1 MQQPTLPA
9 GLSPE
14 QTQTVTLLRQL
25 LGSAIANRYLDF
37 CKLANG
43 GIPLYTTR
51 TLAGH
56 AMRELES
63 LLRQVLAAPLDAVAP
78 DDPAEESRREKALKV
93 LKDEFGYDAET
104 LQRARKALR
113 PSLSHKKEILRIVD
127 RLGFAPDADI
137 TKAWI
142 GLSKTTGQVHKRRF
156 DRSLEVDEEFREV
169 FMRPFDAVIR
179 ELAVALQSRYVALI
193 KRAGQIAAIPP
204 ARGVLAFVDEI
215 PGAPQLQHYFYE
227 RIASEDWLPALRKR
241 GLLGEP
247 LFGPEENEAGFRQ
260 WPVGR
265 YLLRMAGSPNAPTRA
280 MVVDAIRSLAA
291 TTHPDVRFSAMEI
304 VAALPALEAAS
315 LADVAAGWLRPDAPF
330 FMQFPPA
337 IVSNLARGGQPAAA
351 QLLAR
356 ALFQVFRRDGQ
367 VATLFD
373 QHMYEHYLPGAAKD
387 LADADAIATIDLIC
401 DLLREIAVL
410 QGRLDDAGSADF
422 SYYLVSDLGGNPAH
436 RDVPAALAAAI
447 IEAATVAIRN
457 DPSRTKAVVARI
469 RSHGGKLFER
479 IAMRVV
485 ASSPEDASEVAYA
498 YLSDETIIDA
508 GWCRDEY
515 AAIAN
520 AWFPTAPQAVRTR
533 ILEYIDALPDG
544 HLDGWRK
551 WFAEAHGRPPS
562 PDETREHRFG
572 TVRDVVWGWR
582 DVLPEPRR
590 REIEAG
596 VAEFGDRD
604 ARRSRLFREAESP
617 LTNAAMQLQPIDET
631 IAFLRTWDPNVGDE
645 NRSRTTSALAN
656 ELRTS
661 VSNDPMA
668 YSLRAERFGALQPIF
683 LRRFLEALLQPAANG
698 VSLSWPNL
706 LELITATCRKPRATA
721 GTAANDTEWY
731 STLGAMIDLL
741 GVALRR
747 DTGGIEFVHAPAVR
761 TLVVELHSLAQQV
774 AEPEGNEDRSRSY
787 PFDRARQTARGAA
800 LELCILLLWW
810 LSRDKQSDVGR
821 TPRNALA
828 NTPDIRSVL
837 DSEISDRSKAGLV
850 SRAIIGRYF
859 QLLSA
864 LGDEWLRAALPSLL
878 PADDEALR
886 TATWLSHLESDGG
899 PVVGLIGEMAA
910 CYADEIDRM
919 SVRDASDRD
928 FRDHRLADYLMVLFV
943 NDALP
948 EALLRR
954 FLDDAPVSARQ
965 HAIRFIGREIGA
977 PLRGGLASR
986 RIKAQ
991 SYWTQR
997 LEAAKA
1003 SDDPE
1008 RFRAEIGSIGLWI
1021 LWNVEPD
1028 WLMEQLL
1035 ATMAAGFATND
1046 IYSVVD
1052 KLSKLEDDKIDRIIE
1067 VLSALV
1073 SSPRVNR
1080 LTLMVQ
1086 PGPMR
1091 KMLIAGKASGA
1102 PKTRSLVADIV
1113 NVLASKGDDSYM
1125 DLLNEPGASTG

>member
-43 GIPLYTTR
+43 GIPLHTTR

-78 DDPAEESRREKALKV
+78 DDPAEECRREKALKA
-93 LKDEFGYDAET
+93 LKEDSGYDAET

-156 DRSLEVDEEFREV
+156 DRSLEVDDQFREE
-169 FMRPFDAVIR
+169 FMRPFDAVIS
-179 ELAVALQSRYVALI
+179 ELAVALQTRYIALI
-193 KRAGQIAAIPP
+193 KRAGQIAAMPP

-215 PGAPQLQHYFYE
+215 PGAPQLQHHFYE
-227 RIASEDWLPALRKR
+227 RIASEDWLPALQKR

-265 YLLRMAGSPNAPTRA
+265 YLLKMVGSPNAPTRA
-280 MVVDAIRSLAA
+280 IVVDAIRSLAA

-304 VAALPALEAAS
+304 VAALPADEAAA
-315 LADVAAGWLRPDAPF
+315 LADVVAGWLRPDAPF

-337 IVSNLARGGQPAAA
+337 IISKLARGGQQAAA
-351 QLLAR
+351 LLVAR
-356 ALFQVFRRDGQ
+356 ALFQVFRRDER
-367 VATLFD
+367 VTTLFD
-373 QHMYEHYLPGAAKD
+373 QYMYEHFLPSAAKE
-387 LADADAIATIDLIC
+387 LADAAAIPTVDLMC

-410 QGRLDDAGSADF
+410 QGRLDDAGSGDY
-422 SYYLVSDLGGNPAH
+422 SHYLVPDFGGNPAH
-436 RDVPAALAAAI
+436 RDVPAALAAAT
-447 IEAATVAIRN
+447 IEAAAVAIRK
-457 DPSRTKAVVARI
+457 DPSQTKAVVAGI
-469 RSHGGKLFER
+469 RSRGGKLFER

-485 ASSPEDASEVAYA
+485 ASSPEEASEIAYA

-508 GWCRDEY
+508 DWCRDEY

-520 AWFPTAPQAVRTR
+520 AWFQTAPQAARTR

-544 HLDGWRK
+544 HEDRWRK
-551 WFAEAHGRPPS
+551 WFAENHGRPPS
-562 PDETREHRFG
+562 PDETREYRFG
-572 TVRDVVWGWR
+572 SVRDVVWGWR
-582 DVLPEPRR
+582 DVLPEQRR
-590 REIEAG
+590 REVEAG
-596 VAEFGDRD
+596 AVEFGGPD
-604 ARRSRLFREAESP
+604 ARRNRIFQEAQSP

-631 IAFLRTWDPNVGDE
+631 IGFLRTWSPNIGDE

-661 VSNDPMA
+661 VSNGPMA
-668 YSLRAERFGALQPIF
+668 YSLKAEEFGGLQPVF
-683 LRRFLEALLQPAANG
+683 LRRFLEAMHQPAANG
-698 VSLSWPNL
+698 VPISWPHL
-706 LELITATCRKPRATA
+706 LELMTALCRKRRVK
-721 GTAANDTEWY
+721 AAETGASDMDWY
-731 STLGAMIDLL
+731 WTLRAMIDLL
-741 GVALRR
+741 GAALRR
-747 DTGGIEFVHAPAVR
+747 DTHGIEFSHTPAVR
-761 TLVVELHSLAQQV
+761 ALVLEFHSLAQQV
-774 AEPEGNEDRSRSY
+774 AEPEGSEDRSQSH
-787 PFDRARQTARGAA
+787 PFHRAQQTARGAA
-800 LELCILLLWW
+800 LELCILSLRW
-810 LSRDKQSDVGR
+810 LSRDEKSEIGR
-821 TPRNALA
+821 TPPDTLA
-828 NTPDIRSVL
+828 YAPDIRSVL
-837 DSEISDRSKAGLV
+837 DSEISDRSKAGLT
-850 SRAIIGRYF
+850 SRAIIGRYLRLMSF
-859 QLLSA
+859 
-864 LGDEWLRAALPSLL
+864 LGEEWVRASLPALL
-878 PADDEALR
+878 PTDDEPLR
-886 TATWLSHLESDGG
+886 TATWLSHLENDGG
-899 PVVGLIGEMAA
+899 PVVGLIDEMAY
-910 CYADEIDRM
+910 CYAEEIDRM
-919 SVRDASDRD
+919 SERDVSDRD
-928 FRDHRLADYLMVLFV
+928 ARNHRLADYLMVLFV

-948 EALLRR
+948 EPLLQQ
-954 FLDDAPVSARQ
+954 FLNKAPVAARKN
-965 HAIRFIGREIGA
+965 AITFIGQQIGA
-977 PLRGGLASR
+977 PLQGRPASR

-991 SYWTQR
+991 SYWARR
-997 LEAAKA
+997 LAAAKA
-1003 SDDPE
+1003 SDRPDE
-1008 RFRAEIGSIGLWI
+1008 FRAEIGSIGLWV

-1035 ATMAAGFATND
+1035 AIMDAGYAPND

-1052 KLSKLEDDKIDRIIE
+1052 KLSKMDVEKIDRVVE

-1073 SSPRVNR
+1073 SSSHVNR

-1091 KMLIAGKASGA
+1091 KMLVAGKASGV
-1102 PKTRSLVADIV
+1102 PKTRSLVANIV
-1113 NVLASKGDDSYM
+1113 NILASKGDDSYM
-1125 DLLNEPGASTG
+1125 DLLD